1 MARRLVPIAAAL
13 LVLLA
18 VPASGGGG
26 ISDRKS
32 AIDTRLHRVQAK
44 IAWADR
50 RRRELSAQ
58 IADVNSRIHS
68 LSRQVGDVSA
78 RLVTIERDLALH
90 QEKLDKL
97 NELFKVETARYFS
110 FRHQYDI
117 TVERLDN
124 RLVDMYENGEPTELD
139 VLLSA
144 RSFSDLISEAEYV
157 DAINHQNERI
167 AGEVGSAKVAA
178 RAQRE
183 RTKVFRA
190 AVASETHTIDVRR
203 EQVNS
208 ARETL
213 LAEQHGLAAARQNK
227 RESLVAVTE
236 SKREYVH
243 EAAGLA
249 QASAQLASRLSGA
262 SSYHPGP
269 PSGAGFIWP
278 VSGPVVSPFGMRWGR
293 MHEGIDIAVPT
304 GTPIH
309 ASAAGKV
316 VYAGWMS
323 GYGNLVAIDHGNG
336 LSTAYGHQERV
347 AVSVGQV
354 VAQGQVIGYS
364 DCTGHCFGPH
374 VHFEV
379 RVNGVPVDPLSYL

>member
-18 VPASGGGG
+18 APASGGD
-26 ISDRKS
+26 ISSRKS
-32 AIDTRLHRVQAK
+32 AVDARLHRVQAR

-50 RRRELSAQ
+50 RRSALAAQ
-58 IADVNSRIHS
+58 IADVNSRIQS
-68 LSRQVGDVSA
+68 LSHQVGDVSA

-97 NELFKVETARYFS
+97 NALFQVETQRYFA
-110 FRHQYDI
+110 FRREYDL
-117 TVERLDN
+117 TVERLDR
-124 RLVDMYENGEPTELD
+124 RLVDIYENGEPTTLD
-139 VLLSA
+139 VLLSST
-144 RSFSDLISEAEYV
+144 SFSDLISKEELV
-157 DAINHQNERI
+157 DALSQQDHQI
-167 AGEVGSAKVAA
+167 ASQVGTAKVDA

-203 EQVNS
+203 EQVRS

-213 LAEQHGLAAARQNK
+213 LAEQRGLAAARSNE
-227 RESLVAVTE
+227 RESLVAVSE
-236 SKREYVH
+236 SKRAYLRE
-243 EAAGLA
+243 EAGLA

-269 PSGAGFIWP
+269 PSAAGLIWP
-278 VSGPVVSPFGMRWGR
+278 VNGPVTSPFGMRWGR
-293 MHEGIDIAVPT
+293 MHEGIDIGVPT

-316 VYAGWMS
+316 VYAGWME

-379 RVNGVPVDPLSYL
+379 RVNGVPVDPMSYL